1 MSHSSRKANSA
12 SIRSRKETGVINHS
26 RNNHSR
32 IKSLVADFSLIVAA
46 ALLFSAA
53 FPNPLNHNGF
63 GFLGFVALLP
73 LPLLVRRASW
83 RVIAP
88 YGFAYGF
95 LTYSLFNYWL
105 LNFHPLAIFIVPLIY
120 AVYFTALFPALK
132 LADRAFPRYGFLV
145 QLCLWLAY
153 EYLRTQ
159 FFLGYPYGILGYSQ
173 YLVSPLVRVSGL
185 FGIWGVSA
193 LVVYPSLYLGR
204 AFLSGLDQP
213 HKRIAAL
220 LRGQPIPGI
229 VYLGVMSAALLYGV
243 VSTVDYSGVRH
254 VRAALVQQ
262 NVDPW
267 DGGVQAYRA
276 SLNASLRQSSAA
288 LAEDPDIDIVIWSE
302 TSFVPAID
310 YHTRYREHQESYELV
325 RELRRFLEQQ
335 DVPFVIGNGDGRMV
349 RNEQGAL
356 VREDYNAA
364 LVFDDGEFIDVYHKI
379 HLVPFTE
386 HFPYRN
392 AFPWIYRLLV
402 ENDTT
407 FWQAG
412 NEYTVFEAAG
422 MSFSTPICFED
433 SFGYLTRNFVNA
445 GAEVIVN
452 LTNDSWAHSVPAA
465 MQHMAMAVFRAGE
478 TRRSVVRGTNGGMT
492 SVIDP
497 NGRITALYPA
507 FVEGYLIADVP
518 VYTERD
524 TLYLRIGDT
533 GAVMLTLVAF
543 GLLVLCAFRT
553 ALDKSQAND

>member
-1 MSHSSRKANSA
+1 MSHSSSKATTA
-12 SIRSRKETGVINHS
+12 SKLPQNQAGNNKHS
-26 RNNHSR
+26 RLRN
-32 IKSLVADFSLIVAA
+32 VAVDLGLIAA
-46 ALLFSAA
+46 AAVLFSAA
-53 FPNPLNHNGF
+53 FPNPVNQHGF
-63 GFLGFVALLP
+63 GFLGFIALLP
-73 LPLLVRRASW
+73 LPLIVRRASW

-88 YGFAYGF
+88 YGFVYGF

-105 LNFHPLAIFIVPLIY
+105 LNFHPLAIFIVPVIY

-132 LADRAFPRYGFLV
+132 LADRAFPRYGFLI
-145 QLCLWLAY
+145 QLCFWLAY

-173 YLVSPLVRVSGL
+173 FMVSPLVRVSGL
-185 FGIWGVSA
+185 VGVWGVSA

-204 AFLSGLDQP
+204 AFFSGLTQP
-213 HKRIAAL
+213 HRRIAAMV
-220 LRGQPIPGI
+220 RNQPLPAL
-229 VYLGVMSAALLYGV
+229 VYLGVLAAALLYGV

-267 DGGVQAYRA
+267 DGGLDAYRA

-288 LAEDPDIDIVIWSE
+288 LAEDPEIEIVIWSE
-302 TSFVPAID
+302 TSFVPAIE

-325 RELRRFLEQQ
+325 RELVGFLRQQ
-335 DVPFVIGNGDGRMV
+335 DVPFVLGNGDGRMV
-349 RNEQGAL
+349 RNEQGEL

-364 LVFDDGEFIDVYHKI
+364 LVFDNGRFIDVYHKI

-386 HFPYRN
+386 HFPYQD
-392 AFPWIYRLLV
+392 ALPWMHRLLV

-412 NEYTVFEAAG
+412 DEYTVFEAAG
-422 MSFSTPICFED
+422 FSFSTPICFED
-433 SFGYLTRNFVNA
+433 SFGYLSRNFVNA

-452 LTNDSWAHSVPAA
+452 LTNDSWAHSVPSA

-497 NGRITALYPA
+497 NGEITALYPA

-524 TLYLRIGDT
+524 TLYLRIGD
-533 GAVMLTLVAF
+533 AVAVILTFVGFA
-543 GLLVLCAFRT
+543 LLVLCGIRT
-553 ALDKSQAND
+553 ALDKSRANH

>member
-1 MSHSSRKANSA
+1 MSNGSRKASLSA
-12 SIRSRKETGVINHS
+12 QKQNKQG
-26 RNNHSR
+26 
-32 IKSLVADFSLIVAA
+32 SLSNPSHLKKITVDLSLIVAA
-46 ALLFSAA
+46 ALLFSSA
-53 FPNPLNHNGF
+53 FPNPVNHYGF

-83 RVIAP
+83 RMIAP
-88 YGFAYGF
+88 YGFVYGF

-105 LNFHPLAIFIVPLIY
+105 LNFHPLAIFIVPVIY

-145 QLCLWLAY
+145 QLCFWLAY

-173 YLVSPLVRVSGL
+173 FMVSPLVRVSGL
-185 FGIWGVSA
+185 VGIWGVSA
-193 LVVYPSLYLGR
+193 LVVYPGVYLGR
-204 AFLSGLDQP
+204 AFFSGLTQP
-213 HKRIAAL
+213 HKRIAVL
-220 LRGQPIPGI
+220 LRSRPLPALA
-229 VYLGVMSAALLYGV
+229 YLGVLAVALLYGF
-243 VSTVDYSGVRH
+243 VSLVDYSEARH
-254 VRAALVQQ
+254 VRAAMVQQ

-267 DGGVQAYRA
+267 EGGLQAYRA

-288 LAEDPDIDIVIWSE
+288 LADDPDIDIVIWSE
-302 TSFVPAID
+302 TSFVPAIA
-310 YHTRYREHQESYELV
+310 YHTRYRERQESYELV
-325 RELRRFLEQQ
+325 RELVGYLEQQ
-335 DVPFVIGNGDGRMV
+335 DVPFVLGNGDGRMA

-364 LVFDDGEFIDVYHKI
+364 LLFNDGEFTDVYHKI

-386 HFPYRN
+386 HFPYRDTL
-392 AFPWIYRLLV
+392 PWLHGLLV
-402 ENDTT
+402 ANDTT

-412 NEYTVFEAAG
+412 DEYTVFEAAG
-422 MSFSTPICFED
+422 MAFATPICFED

-452 LTNDSWAHSVPAA
+452 LTNDSWAHSVPSA

-497 NGRITALYPA
+497 NGEIVAVYPA

-518 VYTERD
+518 VYTEQG

-533 GAVMLTLVAF
+533 VAVILTFFAF
-543 GLLVLCAFRT
+543 VLLVFCGIRT

>member
-1 MSHSSRKANSA
+1 MSHSSSKATTA
-12 SIRSRKETGVINHS
+12 SRKPRKQAGSSKQFQLKN
-26 RNNHSR
+26 
-32 IKSLVADFSLIVAA
+32 VAVDFSLIVAA
-46 ALLFSAA
+46 AVLFSAA
-53 FPNPLNHNGF
+53 FPNPLSPNGF
-63 GFLGFVALLP
+63 GFLAYLALLP

-88 YGFAYGF
+88 YGFVYGF

-105 LNFHPLAIFIVPLIY
+105 LNFHPLAIFIVPVIY

-132 LADRAFPRYGFLV
+132 LADRAFPHYGFPV
-145 QLCLWLAY
+145 QLCFWLAY

-173 YLVSPLVRVSGL
+173 FMVSPLVRVSGL
-185 FGIWGVSA
+185 FGVWGVSA
-193 LVVYPSLYLGR
+193 LVVFPSLFLGR
-204 AFLSGLDQP
+204 AFFSGLSQP
-213 HKRIAAL
+213 HRRIAAMA
-220 LRGQPIPGI
+220 RRQPLPAL
-229 VYLGVMSAALLYGV
+229 VYLGVLGAALLYGV

-254 VRAALVQQ
+254 VRAALIQQ

-267 DGGVQAYRA
+267 DGGLPAYRA

-288 LAEDPDIDIVIWSE
+288 LAEDSEIDIVIWSE
-302 TSFVPAID
+302 TSFVPAIE
-310 YHTRYREHQESYELV
+310 YHTRYREHQESFELV
-325 RELRRFLEQQ
+325 RELLGFLEQQ
-335 DVPFVIGNGDGRMV
+335 DVPFVLGNGDGRMV
-349 RNEQGAL
+349 RNEQGEL

-364 LVFDDGEFIDVYHKI
+364 LVFADGEFIDVYHKI

-392 AFPWIYRLLV
+392 ALPWMHRLLV
-402 ENDTT
+402 ESGTT

-412 NEYTVFEAAG
+412 DEYTVFEAAG

-433 SFGYLTRNFVNA
+433 SFGYLSRNFVNA

-452 LTNDSWAHSVPAA
+452 LTNDSWAHSVPSA

-497 NGRITALYPA
+497 NGVITALYPA

-518 VYTERD
+518 VYAERG
-524 TLYLRIGDT
+524 TLYLRIGDSV
-533 GAVMLTLVAF
+533 AVMLTIVAF
-543 GLLVLCAFRT
+543 GFLVLCGIRT
-553 ALDKSQAND
+553 ALDKSQANH

>member
-1 MSHSSRKANSA
+1 MSHSPRKAISA
-12 SIRSRKETGVINHS
+12 YSALQEQSDTNKPSRVLNLFID
-26 RNNHSR
+26 
-32 IKSLVADFSLIVAA
+32 LALIVVA
-46 ALLFSAA
+46 ALLFTAA
-53 FPNPLNHNGF
+53 FPNPLNHDGF
-63 GFLGFVALLP
+63 GFLGFAALLP
-73 LPLLVRRASW
+73 VPLLVRRASW

-88 YGFAYGF
+88 YGFVYGF
-95 LTYSLFNYWL
+95 ITYSLFNYWL

-132 LADRAFPRYGFLV
+132 LADRAFPHYGFLV
-145 QLCLWLAY
+145 QLCFWLAY

-173 YLVSPLVRVSGL
+173 YMLPPLVRVSGL

-204 AFLSGLDQP
+204 AFFSGLSQP
-213 HKRIAAL
+213 HRRIAAMV
-220 LRGQPIPGI
+220 RRRPIPAL
-229 VYLGVMSAALLYGV
+229 VYLGVLGAALLYGAG
-243 VSTVDYSGVRH
+243 SSVDYTGARH

-267 DGGVQAYRA
+267 KGGLSAYRE
-276 SLNASLRQSSAA
+276 SLDASLRQSSAA
-288 LAEDPDIDIVIWSE
+288 LAEDSDIDIVIWSE

-310 YHTRYREHQESYELV
+310 YHTRYRERQESYELV
-325 RELRRFLEQQ
+325 RELVRFLEQQ
-335 DVPFVIGNGDGRMV
+335 DVPFVLGNGDGRMV
-349 RNEQGAL
+349 RNERGEL

-364 LVFDDGEFIDVYHKI
+364 LVFDNGEFVDVYHKI

-392 AFPWIYRLLV
+392 AFPWLHRLLV

-412 NEYTVFEAAG
+412 SEYTVFEAAG
-422 MSFSTPICFED
+422 MAFATPICFED
-433 SFGYLTRNFVNA
+433 SFGYLSRNFVNA

-465 MQHMAMAVFRAGE
+465 MQHMAMAVFRASE

-497 NGRITALYPA
+497 NGEIQAVYPA

-518 VYTERD
+518 VYTERG
-524 TLYLRIGDT
+524 TLYLLIGDSV
-533 GAVMLTLVAF
+533 AVVLTITAF
-543 GLLVLCAFRT
+543 ALLLLCGIRT